1 MNCGKPAFT
10 FRQYPYERPDVVPD
24 VMLEVTLF
32 NRDIKRDEIIEEFQR
47 FLVGA
52 GYYFAENETIGV
64 ITDE

>member
-1 MNCGKPAFT
+1 
-10 FRQYPYERPDVVPD
+10 
-24 VMLEVTLF
+24 MLEVTLF
-32 NRDIKRDEIIEEFQR
+32 NRDLTRNEIIEEFGR